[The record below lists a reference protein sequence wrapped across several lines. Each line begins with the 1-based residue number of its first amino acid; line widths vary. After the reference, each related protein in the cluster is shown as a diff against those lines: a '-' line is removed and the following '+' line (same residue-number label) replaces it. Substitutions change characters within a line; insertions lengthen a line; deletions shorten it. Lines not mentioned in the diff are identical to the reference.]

1 MIDTLLQDLRYALR
15 TLAKSPGFTAVVVL
29 TLALGI
35 GANTAIFS
43 VVNGV
48 LLTPLPYKDPSRLVV
63 VWESKGTSSHNVV
76 NPANYM
82 DWHDRATSFGGLALL
97 SWRGLTLTGDPAE
110 EVQGR
115 AVTPDF
121 FGVVG
126 GTPLLGRTF
135 NAEESRPNSPR
146 VIVLSEA
153 LWRRRFGADRAIVGR
168 AVPVAGGTARVV
180 GVMPASF
187 RSMPLGHEEYWEPM
201 TLDWSNRARTGRYA
215 MALGRLKAGVTV
227 ERAQTEMSRIAR
239 QLESDYPDFDTGW
252 GATVV
257 PLMEQVVGGS
267 RRTIL
272 IVLGAVS
279 LVLLIACANVGNL
292 MLVRAAS
299 RERELAVRAA
309 LGAPRWRLVRQ
320 TLVESVML
328 ALAGGAAGALL
339 ASWGVH
345 LLVRAAP
352 PDVPRIADIRLDLT
366 VLAVTALV
374 SMAAGVLLGL
384 LFGLAGALRRSGAGA
399 AIQGLHAATTRTTA
413 GVPAARLRGA
423 LVIAQMSL
431 AIVLLVG
438 AGLLVRS
445 LRQLIAV
452 DPGFDPA
459 NISAVTIT
467 LPRATYADSLRRVA
481 FYERLLERVRNMPA
495 VQSAG
500 IISWLPMTPG
510 NAVTALTVVGRPKPA
525 PGEAPTAAIRLVDP
539 GYFAAMRIPLERGR
553 SLAPSD
559 RIGGAPVA
567 VISEAMAHQLWPGE
581 DPIGQHVKVEWWHP
595 TASVEIVGV
604 VADSRHDGLDAAFE
618 PTLFYPFAQESQQS
632 SMSLVLRST
641 VPPATLTRMVRAA
654 VSEMDKGVPVADAVT
669 MYHHIAE
676 TMADRRYP
684 AFVLGLFA
692 ALALALAAVG
702 IYGVQSY
709 TVGQRTREIGV
720 RVALGARPADVLRT
734 VLGGGLRLTLGGVAL
749 GGVAAGLAAG
759 ALGKLLY
766 GVHPLDPVTFTLV
779 PLVLVGVALLA
790 MAAPAR
796 RAARVDPMVALRYE

>member
-1 MIDTLLQDLRYALR
+1 MIQDLRYALR
-15 TLAKSPGFTAVVVL
+15 TLAKSPGFTLIVVL
-29 TLALGI
+29 TLALGV

-63 VWESKGTSSHNVV
+63 VWESKGTSNHNVV

-82 DWHDRATSFGGLALL
+82 DWHDRATSFSGLALT
-97 SWRGLTLTGDPAE
+97 SWTGLTFTGDQAE
-110 EVQGR
+110 QVQGR

-121 FGVVG
+121 FGVLG
-126 GTPLLGRTF
+126 ATPLLGSTF
-135 NAEESRPNSPR
+135 NAEESRPNGPR

-187 RSMPLGHEEYWEPM
+187 RPMPLGHEQYWEPM
-201 TLDWSNRARTGRYA
+201 PLDWSNRARNGRYA
-215 MALGRLKAGVTV
+215 MAVGRLRDGVTI

-239 QLESDYPDFDTGW
+239 QLESDAPNFDTGW
-252 GATVV
+252 SATVV
-257 PLMEQVVGGS
+257 PLMEQVVGGAQ
-267 RRTIL
+267 RTIL
-272 IVLGAVS
+272 VVLGAVS
-279 LVLLIACANVGNL
+279 LVLLIACANVANL

-309 LGAPRWRLVRQ
+309 LGASRWRLVRQ
-320 TLVESVML
+320 ALVESAIL

-352 PDVPRIADIRLDLT
+352 PEVPRIADIRLDLQ
-366 VLAVTALV
+366 VLAVTGLV
-374 SMAAGVLLGL
+374 SMAVGV
-384 LFGLAGALRRSGAGA
+384 LFGLPAALSRSGA
-399 AIQGLHAATTRTTA
+399 AIQGLHAATTRTTE

-445 LRQLIAV
+445 LRRLIAV

-467 LPRATYADSLRRVA
+467 LPRATYPDSLRRVA
-481 FYERLLERVRNMPA
+481 FYERLLERIRNMPD

-500 IISWLPMTPG
+500 IVSWLPMTPG
-510 NAVTALTVVGRPKPA
+510 NAVTSLTVVGRPEPA
-525 PGEAPTAAIRLVDP
+525 PGQRPTAAIRLVDP
-539 GYFAAMRIPLERGR
+539 GYFDAMRIPLKRGR
-553 SLAPSD
+553 SLATSD
-559 RIGGAPVA
+559 RLGSVPVA
-567 VISEAMAHQLWPGE
+567 VISEAMARKLWPGE
-581 DPIGQHVKVEWWHP
+581 DPIGRHVKVEWWHP
-595 TASVEIVGV
+595 TVSVEIVGV
-604 VADSRHDGLDAAFE
+604 VGDSRHDGLDAEFQ

-641 VPPATLTRMVRAA
+641 LPPATLTRMVRAA
-654 VSEMDKGVPVADAVT
+654 VSEMDTGLPVADAVT

-692 ALALALAAVG
+692 ALALTLAAVG
-702 IYGVQSY
+702 IYGVLSY
-709 TVGQRTREIGV
+709 TVRQRTREIGV
-720 RVALGARPADVLRT
+720 RLALGARPADVLRT
-734 VLGGGLRLTLGGVAL
+734 VLGGGLRLTLSGVAL
-749 GGVAAGLAAG
+749 GGMAAGLAAG

-766 GVHPLDPVTFTLV
+766 GVHPLDPATFAIV
-779 PLVLVGVALLA
+779 ILVLVGVALLA

>member
-1 MIDTLLQDLRYALR
+1 MNDLRYALR
-15 TLAKSPGFTAVVVL
+15 TLAKSPGFAFIVVL

-48 LLTPLPYKDPSRLVV
+48 LLTPLPYRDPSRLVV
-63 VWESKGTSSHNVV
+63 VWESKGTSTHNVV

-82 DWHDRATSFGGLALL
+82 GWHDRATSFSGFALL
-97 SWRGLTLTGDPAE
+97 SWTGLAFTGERVE

-126 GTPLLGRTF
+126 ATPLLGRTF

-153 LWRRRFGADRAIVGR
+153 LWRRRFGADRAIVER

-187 RSMPLGHEEYWEPM
+187 RPMPLGHEQHWEPM
-201 TLDWSNRARTGRYA
+201 RLDWSNRAFTGRYA
-215 MALGRLKAGVTV
+215 MALGRLKDGVTV

-239 QLESDYPDFDTGW
+239 QLESDNPDFDTGW

-279 LVLLIACANVGNL
+279 LVLLIACAYVPNL
-292 MLVRAAS
+292 MLPRRAS

-320 TLVESVML
+320 ALVESVML

-352 PDVPRIADIRLDLT
+352 PEVPRIADIRPDLT
-366 VLAVTALV
+366 VLAVTALR
-374 SMAAGVLLGL
+374 SMAAGVL
-384 LFGLAGALRRSGAGA
+384 FGVPAALSRSDA
-399 AIQGLHAATTRTTA
+399 AIQDLHAATTRTTA
-413 GVPAARLRGA
+413 GVPAVRLRGA

-445 LRQLIAV
+445 LRRLIAV

-459 NISAVTIT
+459 NISALTIT
-467 LPRATYADSLRRVA
+467 LPDATYPDSLRRVA
-481 FYERLLERVRNMPA
+481 FYERLLERVRAMPG

-510 NAVTALTVVGRPKPA
+510 NAATSLTVVGRPEPA
-525 PGEAPTAAIRLVDP
+525 PGQKPTAAIRIVDP
-539 GYFAAMRIPLERGR
+539 GYFDAMRIPLRRGR
-553 SLAPSD
+553 SLVPSD
-559 RIGGAPVA
+559 RLGSVPVA
-567 VISEAMAHQLWPGE
+567 VISDAMARKLWPGE
-581 DPIGQHVKVEWWHP
+581 DPIGRHVKVEWWHEKV
-595 TASVEIVGV
+595 SVEIGGV
-604 VADSRHDGLDAAFE
+604 VADSRHDGLDAEFA
-618 PTLFYPFAQESQQS
+618 PTLLYPFAQESRQIR
-632 SMSLVLRST
+632 MSLVLRST
-641 VPPATLTRMVRAA
+641 LPPATLTRMVRAA
-654 VSEMDKGVPVADAVT
+654 VSEMDKDVPVADAVT

-676 TMADRRYP
+676 MMADRRYP

-692 ALALALAAVG
+692 ALALTLAAVRSEEHTLNSSHQ
-702 IYGVQSY
+702 IISY
-709 TVGQRTREIGV
+709 
-720 RVALGARPADVLRT
+720 A
-734 VLGGGLRLTLGGVAL
+734 
-749 GGVAAGLAAG
+749 
-759 ALGKLLY
+759 
-766 GVHPLDPVTFTLV
+766 
-779 PLVLVGVALLA
+779 
-790 MAAPAR
+790 
-796 RAARVDPMVALRYE
+796 

>member
-1 MIDTLLQDLRYALR
+1 MDGLLQDIRYAVR
-15 TLAKSPGFTAVVVL
+15 MLAKSPGFTAVVVL

-63 VWESKGTSSHNVV
+63 VWESKGTSNHNVV

-82 DWHDRATSFGGLALL
+82 DWHDRATSFSGLALT
-97 SWRGLTLTGDPAE
+97 SWRSLTFAGDQAE

-126 GTPLLGRTF
+126 ATPLLGRTF
-135 NAEESRPNSPR
+135 NADESRPNSPR
-146 VIVLSEA
+146 VIVLSEG
-153 LWRRRFGADRAIVGR
+153 LWRRRFGADRAIVER

-180 GVMPASF
+180 GVMPSSF
-187 RSMPLGHEEYWEPM
+187 RPMPLGHEEYWEPM
-201 TLDWSNRARTGRYA
+201 ALDWSNRARAGRYA
-215 MALGRLKAGVTV
+215 MALGRLKTGVTV
-227 ERAQTEMSRIAR
+227 ERAQTDMSRIAR

-279 LVLLIACANVGNL
+279 LVLLIACANVANL
-292 MLVRAAS
+292 MLARAAS

-320 TLVESVML
+320 ALVESVML
-328 ALAGGAAGALL
+328 AFAGGAAGALL

-352 PDVPRIADIRLDLT
+352 PEVPRIADIRLDLT

-374 SMAAGVLLGL
+374 SMAAGVL
-384 LFGLAGALRRSGAGA
+384 FGLPAALSRSDA
-399 AIQGLHAATTRTTA
+399 AIQDLHAVTTRTTA

-452 DPGFDPA
+452 NPGFDPA

-467 LPRATYADSLRRVA
+467 LPRATYPDSLRRVA
-481 FYERLLERVRNMPA
+481 LYERLLERVRNMPA

-510 NAVTALTVVGRPKPA
+510 NSVTSLTVVGGPEPA
-525 PGEAPTAAIRLVDP
+525 PGEAPAAAIRLVDP
-539 GYFAAMRIPLERGR
+539 GYFDAMRIPIKRGR
-553 SLAPSD
+553 SLATSD
-559 RIGGAPVA
+559 RIGSAPVA

-641 VPPATLTRMVRAA
+641 LPPATLTRMVRAA

-692 ALALALAAVG
+692 ALALVLAAVG
-702 IYGVQSY
+702 IYGVLSY

-720 RVALGARPADVLRT
+720 RVALGARPGDVLRT
-734 VLGGGLRLTLGGVAL
+734 VVGSGLRLTLIGVAL

-766 GVHPLDPVTFTLV
+766 GVHPVDPVTFAIV

-796 RAARVDPMVALRYE
+796 RAARVDPMVALRSE

>member
-1 MIDTLLQDLRYALR
+1 MIDTLLQDLRYAAR
-15 TLAKSPGFTAVVVL
+15 TLAKSSGFTAIVVL

-63 VWESKGTSSHNVV
+63 VWESKGTSNHNVV

-82 DWHDRATSFGGLALL
+82 DWHDRATSFSGLALM
-97 SWRGLTLTGDPAE
+97 SWAGLTFTGDEAE
-110 EVQGR
+110 RVQGR

-121 FGVVG
+121 FGVLG
-126 GTPLLGRTF
+126 AAPLLGRTF
-135 NAEESRPNSPR
+135 RAEESRPHVPR

-153 LWRRRFGADRAIVGR
+153 LWRRRFGADRGIIGR

-187 RSMPLGHEEYWEPM
+187 RPMPYGQEEYWEPM
-201 TLDWSNRARTGRYA
+201 PLDWSNRARNGRYA
-215 MALGRLKAGVTV
+215 MVVGRLRDGVTI

-239 QLESDYPDFDTGW
+239 QLESDAPDFDTGW

-257 PLMEQVVGGS
+257 PLMEQVVGGAQ
-267 RRTIL
+267 RTIL
-272 IVLGAVS
+272 VVLGAVS
-279 LVLLIACANVGNL
+279 LVLLIACANVANL
-292 MLVRAAS
+292 MLARASS
-299 RERELAVRAA
+299 RERELAIRAA
-309 LGAPRWRLVRQ
+309 LGASRWRLVRQ
-320 TLVESVML
+320 ALVESVIL

-366 VLAVTALV
+366 VLAVTGLV
-374 SMAAGVLLGL
+374 SMAAGVL
-384 LFGLAGALRRSGAGA
+384 FGLPAALSRSGT

-438 AGLLVRS
+438 AGLMVRS
-445 LRQLIAV
+445 LRRLIAV

-467 LPRATYADSLRRVA
+467 LPDATYPDSLRRVA
-481 FYERLLERVRNMPA
+481 FYERLLERVRSMPG

-500 IISWLPMTPG
+500 LISWLPMTPG
-510 NAVTALTVVGRPKPA
+510 NAATSLTVVGRPEPA
-525 PGEAPTAAIRLVDP
+525 PGQKPTAAIRIVDP
-539 GYFAAMRIPLERGR
+539 GYFDAMRIRLKRGR
-553 SLAPSD
+553 SLAQSD
-559 RIGGAPVA
+559 RLGSVPVA
-567 VISEAMAHQLWPGE
+567 VISEAMVRKLWPGE
-581 DPIGQHVKVEWWHP
+581 DPIGQHVKVVWRHP

-604 VADSRHDGLDAAFE
+604 VGDSRHDGLDAEFQ
-618 PTLFYPFAQESQQS
+618 PTLFYPFAQESQGG
-632 SMSLVLRST
+632 MSLVLRST
-641 VPPATLTRMVRAA
+641 LPPATLTRMVRAA
-654 VSEMDKGVPVADAVT
+654 VSEMDKGLPVADAVT
-669 MYHHIAE
+669 MYHHISE
-676 TMADRRYP
+676 MMADRRYP
-684 AFVLGLFA
+684 AFVLALFA
-692 ALALALAAVG
+692 ALALTLAAVG
-702 IYGVQSY
+702 IYGVLSY

-720 RVALGARPADVLRT
+720 RLALGARPADVLRT
-734 VLGGGLRLTLGGVAL
+734 VVGGGLRLTLIGVAM
-749 GGVAAGLAAG
+749 GGIVAGLAAG

-766 GVHPLDPVTFTLV
+766 GVHPLDPVTFASV

>member
-1 MIDTLLQDLRYALR
+1 MDGLLQDIRYAVR
-15 TLAKSPGFTAVVVL
+15 MLAKSPGFTAVVVL

-63 VWESKGTSSHNVV
+63 VWESKGTSNHNVV

-82 DWHDRATSFGGLALL
+82 DWHDRATSFSGLALM
-97 SWRGLTLTGDPAE
+97 SWRSLTFAGDQAE

-126 GTPLLGRTF
+126 ATPLLGRTF
-135 NAEESRPNSPR
+135 NADESRPNSPR
-146 VIVLSEA
+146 VIVLSEG
-153 LWRRRFGADRAIVGR
+153 LWRRRFGADRAIVER

-180 GVMPASF
+180 GVMPSSF
-187 RSMPLGHEEYWEPM
+187 RPMPLGHEEYWEPM
-201 TLDWSNRARTGRYA
+201 ALDWSNRARAGRYA
-215 MALGRLKAGVTV
+215 MALGRLKTGVTV
-227 ERAQTEMSRIAR
+227 ERAQTDMSRIAR

-279 LVLLIACANVGNL
+279 LVLLIACANVANL
-292 MLVRAAS
+292 MLARAAS

-320 TLVESVML
+320 ALVESVML
-328 ALAGGAAGALL
+328 AFAGGAAGALL

-352 PDVPRIADIRLDLT
+352 PEVPRIADIRLDLT

-374 SMAAGVLLGL
+374 SMAAGVL
-384 LFGLAGALRRSGAGA
+384 FGLPAALSRSDA
-399 AIQGLHAATTRTTA
+399 AIQDLHAVTTRTTA

-452 DPGFDPA
+452 NPGFDPA

-467 LPRATYADSLRRVA
+467 LPRATYPDSLRRVA
-481 FYERLLERVRNMPA
+481 LYERLLERVRNMPA

-510 NAVTALTVVGRPKPA
+510 NSVTSLTVVGGPEPA
-525 PGEAPTAAIRLVDP
+525 PGEAPAAAIRLVDP
-539 GYFAAMRIPLERGR
+539 GYFDAMRIPIKRGR
-553 SLAPSD
+553 SLATSD
-559 RIGGAPVA
+559 RIGSAPVA

-641 VPPATLTRMVRAA
+641 LPPATLTRMVRAA

-692 ALALALAAVG
+692 ALALVLAAVG
-702 IYGVQSY
+702 IYGVLSY

-720 RVALGARPADVLRT
+720 RVALGARPGDVLRT
-734 VLGGGLRLTLGGVAL
+734 VVGSGLRLTLIGVAL

-766 GVHPLDPVTFTLV
+766 GVHPVDPVTFAIV

-796 RAARVDPMVALRYE
+796 RAARVDPMVALRSE

>member
-1 MIDTLLQDLRYALR
+1 MDTLLQDLRYALR
-15 TLAKSPGFTAVVVL
+15 TLAKTPGFAFIVVL

-43 VVNGV
+43 VVKGV
-48 LLTPLPYKDPSRLVV
+48 LLTPLPYQDPSRLVV
-63 VWESKGTSSHNVV
+63 VWESKGTSTHNVV

-82 DWHDRATSFGGLALL
+82 DWHDRATSFSGLALL
-97 SWRGLTLTGDPAE
+97 SWAGLTFTGDQAE
-110 EVQGR
+110 RVPGR
-115 AVTPDF
+115 AVTPDL
-121 FGVVG
+121 FGVLG
-126 GTPLLGRTF
+126 ATPLLGRTF
-135 NAEESRPNSPR
+135 NAEESRPHGPR

-153 LWRRRFGADRAIVGR
+153 LWRRRFGVDPAIVGR
-168 AVPVAGGTARVV
+168 AVPVAGGTVRVV

-187 RSMPLGHEEYWEPM
+187 RPMPLGREEYWEPM
-201 TLDWSNRARTGRYA
+201 ALDWSNRARNGRYA
-215 MALGRLKAGVTV
+215 MAVGRLRDGVTI
-227 ERAQTEMSRIAR
+227 ERAQTELSRIAR
-239 QLESDYPDFDTGW
+239 QLESDAPDFDTGW
-252 GATVV
+252 SATVV
-257 PLMEQVVGGS
+257 PLMEQVVGGAQ
-267 RRTIL
+267 RTIL
-272 IVLGAVS
+272 VVLGAVS
-279 LVLLIACANVGNL
+279 LVLLIACANVANL
-292 MLVRAAS
+292 MLARAAS

-309 LGAPRWRLVRQ
+309 LGASRWRLVRQ
-320 TLVESVML
+320 TLVESVIL

-352 PDVPRIADIRLDLT
+352 PDVPRLADIRVDLT
-366 VLAVTALV
+366 VLAVTGLL
-374 SMAAGVLLGL
+374 SMAAGVL
-384 LFGLAGALRRSGAGA
+384 FGLPAALSRSGA
-399 AIQGLHAATTRTTA
+399 AIQGLHAAATRTTA

-445 LRQLIAV
+445 LRRLIAV

-467 LPRATYADSLRRVA
+467 LPDATYPDSLRRVA
-481 FYERLLERVRNMPA
+481 FYERLLERVRTMPG

-510 NAVTALTVVGRPKPA
+510 NAATSLTVVGRPEPA
-525 PGEAPTAAIRLVDP
+525 PGQKPTAAIRIVDP
-539 GYFAAMRIPLERGR
+539 GYFDAMRIPLKRGR

-559 RIGGAPVA
+559 RLGSVPVA
-567 VISEAMAHQLWPGE
+567 VISEAMVRKLWPGE
-581 DPIGQHVKVEWWHP
+581 DPIGQHVKVDWWHEKV
-595 TASVEIVGV
+595 SVEIVGV
-604 VADSRHDGLDAAFE
+604 VGDSRHDGLDAEFE
-618 PTLFYPFAQESQQS
+618 PTLFYPFAQESQGG
-632 SMSLVLRST
+632 MSLVLRST
-641 VPPATLTRMVRAA
+641 LPPATLTRMVRAA
-654 VSEMDKGVPVADAVT
+654 VSEMDKGLPVADAVT

-676 TMADRRYP
+676 MMADRRYP

-692 ALALALAAVG
+692 ALALTLAAVG
-702 IYGVQSY
+702 IYGVLSY

-720 RVALGARPADVLRT
+720 RLALGARPADVLRT
-734 VLGGGLRLTLGGVAL
+734 VLGGGLRLTLAGVAL
-749 GGVAAGLAAG
+749 GAMAAGLAAG

-766 GVHPLDPVTFTLV
+766 GVRPLDPLTFALVT
-779 PLVLVGVALLA
+779 LVLVGVALLA

>member
-1 MIDTLLQDLRYALR
+1 MGGEVMDTLLQDFRYALR

-48 LLTPLPYKDPSRLVV
+48 LLTSLPYKDPSRLVV
-63 VWESKGTSSHNVV
+63 VWESKGTSNHNVV

-82 DWHDRATSFGGLALL
+82 DWHDRATSFSGLALL
-97 SWRGLTLTGDPAE
+97 SWTGITFTGDQVE

-115 AVTPDF
+115 SVTPDF

-126 GTPLLGRTF
+126 ATPLLGRTF

-153 LWRRRFGADRAIVGR
+153 LWRRRFGADRAIVER

-187 RSMPLGHEEYWEPM
+187 RPMPLGHEQYWEPM
-201 TLDWSNRARTGRYA
+201 RLDWSNRAFTGRYA
-215 MALGRLKAGVTV
+215 MALGRLKDGVTV

-239 QLESDYPDFDTGW
+239 QLESDNPDFDTGW

-279 LVLLIACANVGNL
+279 LVLLIACANVANL
-292 MLVRAAS
+292 MLARAAS

-320 TLVESVML
+320 ALVESVML
-328 ALAGGAAGALL
+328 ALAGGAAGVLL

-352 PDVPRIADIRLDLT
+352 PEVPRIADIRLDLT

-374 SMAAGVLLGL
+374 SMAAGVL
-384 LFGLAGALRRSGAGA
+384 FGLPAALSRSDA
-399 AIQGLHAATTRTTA
+399 AIQDLHAATTRTTA
-413 GVPAARLRGA
+413 GVPAVRLRGA

-445 LRQLIAV
+445 LRRLIAV
-452 DPGFDPA
+452 DPGFDPV
-459 NISAVTIT
+459 NLSAVTIT
-467 LPRATYADSLRRVA
+467 LPPPAYPDSLRRVA
-481 FYERLLERVRNMPA
+481 FYERLLERVRTMPG

-510 NAVTALTVVGRPKPA
+510 NASTTLTVVGRPEPA
-525 PGEAPTAAIRLVDP
+525 PGQASAAAIRLVDP
-539 GYFAAMRIPLERGR
+539 GYFAAMRIPLKRGR

-559 RIGGAPVA
+559 RIGSAPVA
-567 VISEAMAHQLWPGE
+567 VISEAMARKLWPGE

-604 VADSRHDGLDAAFE
+604 VADSRHDGLDAEFA
-618 PTLFYPFAQESQQS
+618 PTLFYPFAQESRQIR
-632 SMSLVLRST
+632 MSLVLRST
-641 VPPATLTRMVRAA
+641 LPPATLTRMVRAA
-654 VSEMDKGVPVADAVT
+654 VSEMDKDVPVADAVT

-676 TMADRRYP
+676 MMADRRYP

-702 IYGVQSY
+702 IYGVLSY

-734 VLGGGLRLTLGGVAL
+734 VLGGGLRLTLSGVAL

-766 GVHPLDPVTFTLV
+766 GVHPLDPVTFVIV
-779 PLVLVGVALLA
+779 PLVLVAVALLA

-796 RAARVDPMVALRYE
+796 RAARVDPMVALRSE

>member
-15 TLAKSPGFTAVVVL
+15 TLAKSQGFSFIVVL

-43 VVNGV
+43 VVKGV

-63 VWESKGTSSHNVV
+63 VWESKGTSNRNVV
-76 NPANYM
+76 TPANYM
-82 DWHDRATSFGGLALL
+82 DWHDRATSFNGLALL
-97 SWRGLTLTGDPAE
+97 SWTGLTLTGDQAE
-110 EVQGR
+110 GVKGR

-126 GTPLLGRTF
+126 ATPLLGRTF
-135 NAEESRPNSPR
+135 TAEESRPNGPR
-146 VIVLSEA
+146 VVVLSEA
-153 LWRRRFGADRAIVGR
+153 LWRRRFGADRTIIGR
-168 AVPVAGGTARVV
+168 AVPVAGGTVRVV

-187 RSMPLGHEEYWEPM
+187 RPILGDEEYWAPM
-201 TLDWSNRARTGRYA
+201 ALDWFNRARVGRYA
-215 MALGRLKAGVTV
+215 MALGRLKDGVTV
-227 ERAQTEMSRIAR
+227 ERAQTDMSRIAR
-239 QLESDYPDFDTGW
+239 QLESDYPDYNTGW
-252 GATVV
+252 GATVL
-257 PLMEQVVGGS
+257 PLTEQVVGGS

-279 LVLLIACANVGNL
+279 LVLLIACANVANL
-292 MLVRAAS
+292 MLARAAS
-299 RERELAVRAA
+299 RGRELAVRAA

-320 TLVESVML
+320 ALVESVML

-352 PDVPRIADIRLDLT
+352 PEVPRIADIRLDLT

-374 SMAAGVLLGL
+374 SMAAGVL
-384 LFGLAGALRRSGAGA
+384 FGLPAALSRSNT
-399 AIQGLHAATTRTTA
+399 AIQDLHAATTRTTA
-413 GVPAARLRGA
+413 GVPAARLRSA

-445 LRQLIAV
+445 LRRLIAV
-452 DPGFDPA
+452 DPGFDPV
-459 NISAVTIT
+459 NLSAVTVT
-467 LPRATYADSLRRVA
+467 LPPATYPDSLRRVA
-481 FYERLLERVRNMPA
+481 FYERLLERVRNMPG

-500 IISWLPMTPG
+500 VTSWLPMTPG
-510 NAVTALTVVGRPKPA
+510 TAWTTLTVVGRPKPA
-525 PGEAPTAAIRLVDP
+525 PGQEPTAGIRFVDP
-539 GYFAAMRIPLERGR
+539 GYFDAMRIPLVRGR

-559 RIGGAPVA
+559 RLGSVPVA

-581 DPIGQHVKVEWWHP
+581 DPIGQHVKVVWWHP
-595 TASVEIVGV
+595 TVSVEIVGV
-604 VADSRHDGLDAAFE
+604 VSDVHHAGLDAEFE
-618 PTLFYPFAQESQQS
+618 PTLFYPFAQESRQIR
-632 SMSLVLRST
+632 MNLVLRST
-641 VPPATLTRMVRAA
+641 LPPATLTRMVRAA
-654 VSEMDKGVPVADAVT
+654 VSEMDEDVPVADVVT

-692 ALALALAAVG
+692 ALALTLAAVG
-702 IYGVQSY
+702 IYGVLSY

-720 RVALGARPADVLRT
+720 RVALGARPVDVLRT
-734 VLGGGLRLTLGGVAL
+734 VLGGGLRLTLSGVAL
-749 GGVAAGLAAG
+749 GGLAAGLAAG
-759 ALGKLLY
+759 ALSKLLY
-766 GVHPLDPVTFTLV
+766 GVHPLDPVTFAIV
-779 PLVLVGVALLA
+779 ILVLVGVALLA

>member
-1 MIDTLLQDLRYALR
+1 MGGEVMDTLLQDFRYALR

-48 LLTPLPYKDPSRLVV
+48 LLTPLPYQDPSRLVV
-63 VWESKGTSSHNVV
+63 VWESKGTSNHNVV

-82 DWHDRATSFGGLALL
+82 DWHDRATSFSGLALL
-97 SWRGLTLTGDPAE
+97 SWTGITFTGDQVE

-115 AVTPDF
+115 SVTPDF

-126 GTPLLGRTF
+126 ATPLLGRTF

-153 LWRRRFGADRAIVGR
+153 LWRRRFGADRAIVER

-187 RSMPLGHEEYWEPM
+187 RPMPLGHEQYWEPM
-201 TLDWSNRARTGRYA
+201 RLDWSNRAFTGRYA
-215 MALGRLKAGVTV
+215 MALGRLKDGVTV

-239 QLESDYPDFDTGW
+239 QLESDNPDFDTGW

-279 LVLLIACANVGNL
+279 LVLLIACANVANL
-292 MLVRAAS
+292 MLARAAS

-320 TLVESVML
+320 ALVESVML
-328 ALAGGAAGALL
+328 ALAGGAAGVLL

-352 PDVPRIADIRLDLT
+352 PEVPRIADIRLDLT

-374 SMAAGVLLGL
+374 SMAAGVL
-384 LFGLAGALRRSGAGA
+384 FGLPAALSRSNT
-399 AIQGLHAATTRTTA
+399 AIQDLHAATTRTTA
-413 GVPAARLRGA
+413 GVPAARLRSA

-445 LRQLIAV
+445 LRRLIAV
-452 DPGFDPA
+452 DPGFDPV
-459 NISAVTIT
+459 NLSAVTIT
-467 LPRATYADSLRRVA
+467 LPPATYPDSLRRVA
-481 FYERLLERVRNMPA
+481 FYERLLERVRNMPG

-510 NAVTALTVVGRPKPA
+510 NASTSLTVVGRPEPA
-525 PGEAPTAAIRLVDP
+525 PGQKPTAAIRLVDP
-539 GYFAAMRIPLERGR
+539 GYFAAMRIPLKRGR

-559 RIGGAPVA
+559 RIGSAPVA
-567 VISEAMAHQLWPGE
+567 VISEAMAHKLWPGE

-604 VADSRHDGLDAAFE
+604 VADSRHDGLDAEFA
-618 PTLFYPFAQESQQS
+618 PTLFYPFAQESRQIR
-632 SMSLVLRST
+632 MSLVLRST
-641 VPPATLTRMVRAA
+641 LPPATLTRMVRAA
-654 VSEMDKGVPVADAVT
+654 VSEMDKDVPVADAVT

-676 TMADRRYP
+676 MMADRRYP

-702 IYGVQSY
+702 IYGVLSY

-734 VLGGGLRLTLGGVAL
+734 VLGGGLRLTLSGVAL

-766 GVHPLDPVTFTLV
+766 GVHPLDPVTFVIV
-779 PLVLVGVALLA
+779 PLVLVAVALLA

-796 RAARVDPMVALRYE
+796 RAARVDPMVALRSE

>member
-1 MIDTLLQDLRYALR
+1 MIDTLLQDLRYAAR
-15 TLAKSPGFTAVVVL
+15 TLAKSSGFTAVVVL

-48 LLTPLPYKDPSRLVV
+48 LLTPLPYQDPSRLVV
-63 VWESKGTSSHNVV
+63 VWESKGTSNHNVV

-82 DWHDRATSFGGLALL
+82 DWHDRATSFSGLALM
-97 SWRGLTLTGDPAE
+97 SWAGLTFTGDEAE
-110 EVQGR
+110 RVQGR

-121 FGVVG
+121 FGVLG
-126 GTPLLGRTF
+126 AAPLLGRTF
-135 NAEESRPNSPR
+135 RAEESRPHVPR

-187 RSMPLGHEEYWEPM
+187 RPMPYGQEEYWEPM
-201 TLDWSNRARTGRYA
+201 PLDWSNRARNGRYA
-215 MALGRLKAGVTV
+215 MVVGRLRDGVTI

-239 QLESDYPDFDTGW
+239 QLESDAPDFDTGW

-257 PLMEQVVGGS
+257 PLMEQVVGGAQ
-267 RRTIL
+267 RTIL
-272 IVLGAVS
+272 VVLGAVS
-279 LVLLIACANVGNL
+279 LVLLIACANVANL
-292 MLVRAAS
+292 MLARASS
-299 RERELAVRAA
+299 RERELAIRAA
-309 LGAPRWRLVRQ
+309 LGASRWRLVRQ
-320 TLVESVML
+320 ALVESVIL

-366 VLAVTALV
+366 VLAVTGLV
-374 SMAAGVLLGL
+374 SMAAGVL
-384 LFGLAGALRRSGAGA
+384 FGLPAALSRSGT

-423 LVIAQMSL
+423 LVIAQVSL

-445 LRQLIAV
+445 LQRLIAV

-459 NISAVTIT
+459 NISALTIT
-467 LPRATYADSLRRVA
+467 LPDATYPDSLRRVA
-481 FYERLLERVRNMPA
+481 FYERLLERVRTMPG

-510 NAVTALTVVGRPKPA
+510 NAATSLTVVGRPEPA
-525 PGEAPTAAIRLVDP
+525 PGQKPTAAIRIVDP
-539 GYFAAMRIPLERGR
+539 GYFDAMRIPLRRGR

-559 RIGGAPVA
+559 RLGSVPVA
-567 VISEAMAHQLWPGE
+567 VISEAMVRKLWPGE
-581 DPIGQHVKVEWWHP
+581 DPIGQHVKVDWWHEKV
-595 TASVEIVGV
+595 SVEIVGV
-604 VADSRHDGLDAAFE
+604 VGDSRHDGLDAEFQ
-618 PTLFYPFAQESQQS
+618 PTLFYPFAQESQGG
-632 SMSLVLRST
+632 MSLVLRST
-641 VPPATLTRMVRAA
+641 LPPATLTRMVRAA
-654 VSEMDKGVPVADAVT
+654 VSEMDKGLPVADAVT
-669 MYHHIAE
+669 MYHHISE
-676 TMADRRYP
+676 MMADRRYP

-692 ALALALAAVG
+692 ALALTLAAVG
-702 IYGVQSY
+702 IYGVLSY

-720 RVALGARPADVLRT
+720 RLALGARPADVLRT
-734 VLGGGLRLTLGGVAL
+734 VLGGGLRLTLSGVAL
-749 GGVAAGLAAG
+749 GGMAAGLAAG

-766 GVHPLDPVTFTLV
+766 GVHPLDPVTFAGV

-796 RAARVDPMVALRYE
+796 RAARVDPMVALRSE

>member
-1 MIDTLLQDLRYALR
+1 VIDTLLQDLRYAVR
-15 TLAKSPGFTAVVVL
+15 TLAKSPAFTLIVVL
-29 TLALGI
+29 TLALGS

-63 VWESKGTSSHNVV
+63 VWESKGTSTHNVV
-76 NPANYM
+76 NPANYK
-82 DWHDRATSFGGLALL
+82 DWHDRATSFNGLALL
-97 SWRGLTLTGDPAE
+97 SWAGLTFTGDQAE
-110 EVQGR
+110 RVPGR

-121 FGVVG
+121 FGVLG
-126 GTPLLGRTF
+126 ATPLLGRTF
-135 NAEESRPNSPR
+135 NAEESRPKAPR

-187 RSMPLGHEEYWEPM
+187 RPMPLGHEEYWEPM
-201 TLDWSNRARTGRYA
+201 PLDWSNRARNGRYA
-215 MALGRLKAGVTV
+215 MVVGRLRNGVTI

-239 QLESDYPDFDTGW
+239 QLESEAPDFDTGW

-257 PLMEQVVGGS
+257 PLMEQVVGGAQ
-267 RRTIL
+267 RTIL
-272 IVLGAVS
+272 VVLGAVS
-279 LVLLIACANVGNL
+279 LVLLIACANVANL
-292 MLVRAAS
+292 MLARASS
-299 RERELAVRAA
+299 RERELAIRAA
-309 LGAPRWRLVRQ
+309 LGASRWRLVRQ
-320 TLVESVML
+320 ALVESVIL

-339 ASWGVH
+339 ASWSVH

-352 PDVPRIADIRLDLT
+352 PEVPRIADIRLDLT
-366 VLAVTALV
+366 VLAVTGLV
-374 SMAAGVLLGL
+374 SMAAGVL
-384 LFGLAGALRRSGAGA
+384 FGLPAALSRSGA

-445 LRQLIAV
+445 LQRLIAV

-467 LPRATYADSLRRVA
+467 LPDATYPDSLRRVA
-481 FYERLLERVRNMPA
+481 FYERLLERVRTMPG

-510 NAVTALTVVGRPKPA
+510 NAATSLTVVGRPEPA
-525 PGEAPTAAIRLVDP
+525 PGQKPTAAIRIVDP
-539 GYFAAMRIPLERGR
+539 GYFDAMRIPLRRGR
-553 SLAPSD
+553 SLVPSD
-559 RIGGAPVA
+559 RLGSVPVA
-567 VISEAMAHQLWPGE
+567 VISDAMARKLWPGE
-581 DPIGQHVKVEWWHP
+581 DPIGRHVKVEWWHEKV
-595 TASVEIVGV
+595 SVEIVGV
-604 VADSRHDGLDAAFE
+604 VGDSRHDGLDAEFE
-618 PTLFYPFAQESQQS
+618 PTLFYPFAQESQGG
-632 SMSLVLRST
+632 MSLVLRST
-641 VPPATLTRMVRAA
+641 LPPETLTRMVRGA
-654 VSEMDKGVPVADAVT
+654 VSEMDRGLPVADAVT
-669 MYHHIAE
+669 MYHHITE
-676 TMADRRYP
+676 MMADRRYP

-692 ALALALAAVG
+692 ALALTLAAVG
-702 IYGVQSY
+702 IYGVLSY

-720 RVALGARPADVLRT
+720 RLALGARPADVLRT
-734 VLGGGLRLTLGGVAL
+734 VLGDGLRLTFIGIAL
-749 GGVAAGLAAG
+749 GATAAGLAAG

-766 GVHPLDPVTFTLV
+766 DVRPLDPVTFASVT
-779 PLVLVGVALLA
+779 LVLVGVALLA

>member
-1 MIDTLLQDLRYALR
+1 VKDTLLQDLRYAVR
-15 TLAKSPGFTAVVVL
+15 TLAKSPAFTLIVVL
-29 TLALGI
+29 TLALGS

-63 VWESKGTSSHNVV
+63 VWESKGTSTHNVV
-76 NPANYM
+76 NPANYK
-82 DWHDRATSFGGLALL
+82 DWHDRATSFNGLALL
-97 SWRGLTLTGDPAE
+97 SWAGLTFTGDQAE
-110 EVQGR
+110 RVPGR

-121 FGVVG
+121 FGVLG
-126 GTPLLGRTF
+126 ATPLLGRTF
-135 NAEESRPNSPR
+135 NAEESRPKAPR
-146 VIVLSEA
+146 VMVLSEA

-187 RSMPLGHEEYWEPM
+187 RPMPLGHEQYWEPM
-201 TLDWSNRARTGRYA
+201 PLDWSNRARNGRYA
-215 MALGRLKAGVTV
+215 MVVGRLRNGVTI

-239 QLESDYPDFDTGW
+239 QLESEAPDFDTGW

-257 PLMEQVVGGS
+257 PLMEQVVGGAQ
-267 RRTIL
+267 RTIL
-272 IVLGAVS
+272 VVLGAVS
-279 LVLLIACANVGNL
+279 LVLLIACANVANL
-292 MLVRAAS
+292 MLARASS
-299 RERELAVRAA
+299 RERELAIRAA
-309 LGAPRWRLVRQ
+309 LGASRWRLVRQ
-320 TLVESVML
+320 ALVESVIL

-352 PDVPRIADIRLDLT
+352 PEVPRIADIRLDFT
-366 VLAVTALV
+366 VLAVTGLV
-374 SMAAGVLLGL
+374 SMAAGVL
-384 LFGLAGALRRSGAGA
+384 FGLPAALSRSGA

-423 LVIAQMSL
+423 LVITQMSL

-445 LRQLIAV
+445 LQRLIAV

-467 LPRATYADSLRRVA
+467 LPDATYPDSLRRVT
-481 FYERLLERVRNMPA
+481 FYERLLERVRAMPG

-510 NAVTALTVVGRPKPA
+510 NAATSLTVVGRPEPA
-525 PGEAPTAAIRLVDP
+525 PGQKPTAAIRIVDP
-539 GYFAAMRIPLERGR
+539 GYFDAMRIPLRRGR
-553 SLAPSD
+553 SLVPSD
-559 RIGGAPVA
+559 RLGSVPVA
-567 VISEAMAHQLWPGE
+567 VISDAMARKLWPGE
-581 DPIGQHVKVEWWHP
+581 DPIGRHVKVEWWHEKV
-595 TASVEIVGV
+595 SVEIVGV
-604 VADSRHDGLDAAFE
+604 VGDSRHDGLDAEFE
-618 PTLFYPFAQESQQS
+618 PTLFYPFAQESQGG
-632 SMSLVLRST
+632 MSLVLRST
-641 VPPATLTRMVRAA
+641 LPPAKLTRMVRAA
-654 VSEMDKGVPVADAVT
+654 VSEMDRGLPVADVVT
-669 MYHHIAE
+669 MYHHITE
-676 TMADRRYP
+676 MMADRRYP

-692 ALALALAAVG
+692 ALALTLAAVG
-702 IYGVQSY
+702 IYGVLSY

-720 RVALGARPADVLRT
+720 RLALGARPADVLRT
-734 VLGGGLRLTLGGVAL
+734 VLGDGLRLTFSGIAL
-749 GGVAAGLAAG
+749 GATAAGLAAG

-766 GVHPLDPVTFTLV
+766 DVRPLDPVTFASVT
-779 PLVLVGVALLA
+779 LVLVGVALLA

>member
-1 MIDTLLQDLRYALR
+1 MDGLLQDIRYAVR
-15 TLAKSPGFTAVVVL
+15 MLAKSPGFTAVVVL

-63 VWESKGTSSHNVV
+63 VWESKGTSNHNVV

-82 DWHDRATSFGGLALL
+82 DWHDRATSFSGLALM
-97 SWRGLTLTGDPAE
+97 SWRSLTFAGDQAE

-126 GTPLLGRTF
+126 ATPLLGRTF
-135 NAEESRPNSPR
+135 NADESRPNSPR
-146 VIVLSEA
+146 VIVLSEG
-153 LWRRRFGADRAIVGR
+153 LWRRRFGADRAIVER

-180 GVMPASF
+180 GVMPSSF
-187 RSMPLGHEEYWEPM
+187 RPMPLGHEEYWEPM
-201 TLDWSNRARTGRYA
+201 ALDWSNRARAGRYA
-215 MALGRLKAGVTV
+215 MALGRLKTGVTV
-227 ERAQTEMSRIAR
+227 ERAQTDMSRIAR

-279 LVLLIACANVGNL
+279 LVLLIACANVANL
-292 MLVRAAS
+292 MLARAAS

-320 TLVESVML
+320 ALVESVML

-352 PDVPRIADIRLDLT
+352 PEVPRIADIRLDLT

-374 SMAAGVLLGL
+374 SMAAGVL
-384 LFGLAGALRRSGAGA
+384 FGLPAALSRSDA
-399 AIQGLHAATTRTTA
+399 AIQDLHAATTRTTA
-413 GVPAARLRGA
+413 GVPAVRLRGA

-445 LRQLIAV
+445 LRRLIAV
-452 DPGFDPA
+452 DPGFDPV
-459 NISAVTIT
+459 NLSAVTIT
-467 LPRATYADSLRRVA
+467 LPPAAYPDSLRRVA
-481 FYERLLERVRNMPA
+481 FYERLLERVRNMPG

-510 NAVTALTVVGRPKPA
+510 NASTTLTVVGRPEPA
-525 PGEAPTAAIRLVDP
+525 PGQAPAAAIRLVDP
-539 GYFAAMRIPLERGR
+539 GYFAAMRIPLKRGR

-559 RIGGAPVA
+559 RIGSAPVA

-641 VPPATLTRMVRAA
+641 LPPATLTRMVRAA

-692 ALALALAAVG
+692 ALALVLAAVG
-702 IYGVQSY
+702 IYGVLSY

-720 RVALGARPADVLRT
+720 RVALGARPGDVLRT
-734 VLGGGLRLTLGGVAL
+734 VVGSGLRLTLIGVAL

-766 GVHPLDPVTFTLV
+766 GVHPVDPVTFAIV

-796 RAARVDPMVALRYE
+796 RAARVDPMVALRSE

>member
-15 TLAKSPGFTAVVVL
+15 TLAKSPGFTFIVVL

-48 LLTPLPYKDPSRLVV
+48 LLTPLPYQDPSRLVV
-63 VWESKGTSSHNVV
+63 VWESKGTSNHNVV

-82 DWHDRATSFGGLALL
+82 DWHDRATSFSGLALL
-97 SWRGLTLTGDPAE
+97 SWTGLTLTSNQVE

-126 GTPLLGRTF
+126 ATPLLGRTF

-153 LWRRRFGADRAIVGR
+153 LWRRRFGADPAMVGR

-187 RSMPLGHEEYWEPM
+187 RPMPLGHEQYWEPM
-201 TLDWSNRARTGRYA
+201 RLDWSHRAHNGRYA
-215 MALGRLKAGVTV
+215 MVVGRLKDGVTM

-239 QLESDYPDFDTGW
+239 QLESDAPDFDTGW

-267 RRTIL
+267 QRTIL

-279 LVLLIACANVGNL
+279 LVLLIACANVANL
-292 MLVRAAS
+292 MLARASS

-320 TLVESVML
+320 ALVESVIL

-352 PDVPRIADIRLDLT
+352 PEVPRIADIRLDLT

-374 SMAAGVLLGL
+374 SMAAGVL
-384 LFGLAGALRRSGAGA
+384 FGLPAALSRSDAA
-399 AIQGLHAATTRTTA
+399 VAIQDLHAATTRTTA
-413 GVPAARLRGA
+413 GVRAGRLRGA

-452 DPGFDPA
+452 DPGFDPV
-459 NISAVTIT
+459 NLSAVTIT
-467 LPRATYADSLRRVA
+467 LPPATYPDSLRRVA
-481 FYERLLERVRNMPA
+481 FCERLLERVRNMPG

-510 NAVTALTVVGRPKPA
+510 NASTSLTVVGRPEPA
-525 PGEAPTAAIRLVDP
+525 PGQKPTAAIRLVDP
-539 GYFAAMRIPLERGR
+539 GYFAAMRIPLKRGR

-559 RIGGAPVA
+559 RIGSAPVA
-567 VISEAMAHQLWPGE
+567 VISEAMAHKLWPGE

-604 VADSRHDGLDAAFE
+604 VADSRHDGLDAEFA
-618 PTLFYPFAQESQQS
+618 PTLFYPFAQESRQIR
-632 SMSLVLRST
+632 MSLVLRST
-641 VPPATLTRMVRAA
+641 LPPATLTRMVRAV
-654 VSEMDKGVPVADAVT
+654 VSEMDKAVPVADAVT

-676 TMADRRYP
+676 MMADRRYP

-692 ALALALAAVG
+692 ALALTLAAVG
-702 IYGVQSY
+702 IYGVVSY

-720 RVALGARPADVLRT
+720 RLALGARPADVLRT
-734 VLGGGLRLTLGGVAL
+734 VLSGGLRLTLSGVAL
-749 GGVAAGLAAG
+749 GGTAAALAAG

-766 GVHPLDPVTFTLV
+766 GVHPLDPVTFASV
-779 PLVLVGVALLA
+779 ILVLVGVALLA

-796 RAARVDPMVALRYE
+796 RAARIDPMVALRYE